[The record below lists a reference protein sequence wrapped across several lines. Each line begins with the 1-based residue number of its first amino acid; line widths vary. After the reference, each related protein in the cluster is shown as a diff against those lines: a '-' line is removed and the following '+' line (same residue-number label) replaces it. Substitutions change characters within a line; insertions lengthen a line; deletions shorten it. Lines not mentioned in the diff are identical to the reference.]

1 MNTPL
6 SKTPGAST
14 PERPVD
20 LAARLRDRRRAFV
33 KENGRR
39 VLFGL
44 TEYLGRQSEIPNDPV
59 LDPALFPWAEPL
71 RREWRSIRAELDALL
86 RRRDELPRFQ
96 DISPDQMRISP
107 DDLWRTFVF
116 CGFGHRFALARELC
130 PETSRLLDRVPR
142 LENAFFSI
150 LAPGKHVPTHRGVTK
165 GMVRSHLALKVP
177 VDAEHCT
184 MQVADERCV
193 WREGELLFFDDTYPH
208 SVANDT
214 REERA
219 VLLFDFERPMSRRGQ
234 AVSRALLTG
243 LRRTAYFRDGLRN
256 QASWERRFVGGD
268 GERRP
273 AGARERLGASPV
285 AQDLSSSR

>member
-1 MNTPL
+1 MADLDTPVPNTP
-6 SKTPGAST
+6 
-14 PERPVD
+14 
-20 LAARLRDRRRAFV
+20 RLRDRRRAFV

-44 TEYLGRQSEIPNDPV
+44 TGYLGHQSEIPNDPV
-59 LDPALFPWAEPL
+59 LDPALFSWAEPL

-130 PETSRLLDRVPR
+130 PDTSRLLDGVPR

-177 VDAEHCT
+177 ADAERCT
-184 MQVADERCV
+184 MRVGDERCV

-214 REERA
+214 TEERA
-219 VLLFDFERPMSRRGQ
+219 VLLFDFERPMTRRGR

-243 LRRTAYFRDGLRN
+243 LRRTAYFKDGLRN

-268 GERRP
+268 EARRST
-273 AGARERLGASPV
+273 GAHEGVGASP
-285 AQDLSSSR
+285 AGQDFSSSR